1 MAISV
6 ENPKKRRSRAM
17 VLQTLRSKKFAKR
30 VLIVLLILII
40 PAFVLWGAG
49 NIMTRPG
56 PVGKISGRKVSVED
70 FMESRQAVKTQIL
83 FAYYND
89 MDTLNKILQNRS
101 LVNFMAWERLML
113 LDSLGRKDFKV
124 TNDDV
129 IYFITHHPLFQRN
142 GVFDRNIYGYVL
154 RNNLSTEPRQ
164 FEEFVRQN
172 LRVRAF
178 RHYLTKDVSVS
189 DEELREA
196 YRKSH
201 DKVNISY
208 FLIDKSTFSGE
219 VAVTDEEARSF
230 YAKNKDIF
238 FEPEKVD
245 VEYIE
250 FPYAS
255 SDEKESVLRKI
266 EKMYPEL
273 VRESSRFGE
282 IAGSYGLRHGDT
294 GPFSRDNVV
303 PGITFFSGFQDAAFS
318 LKEGEISSPVF
329 SSPDKGVAYIL
340 RKTRII
346 PRKPLTFEEARKEI
360 TTTLKDEKCLELA
373 NRAAIGLFDEISTGG
388 ITFKEAAERARAE
401 IRATGDI
408 DINGYIEN
416 VGPSGE
422 IVLLALD
429 AGTGRV
435 MPPVPTKKGAFLGRV
450 ERILHA
456 DEKVFESQKE
466 EFRDDILSR
475 KQMAVMDKWFKEN
488 RGKTKLYKP
497 LEEF

>member
-1 MAISV
+1 
-6 ENPKKRRSRAM
+6 M

-40 PAFVLWGAG
+40 PAFVLWGVG
-49 NIMTRPG
+49 NVMTRPG
-56 PVGKISGRKVSVED
+56 PVGKIDGRKVSMED
-70 FMESRQAVKTQIL
+70 FLESRQAVKIQTL

-113 LDSLGRKDFKV
+113 LSAIKGTNLRV
-124 TNDDV
+124 SNDDV

-154 RNNLSTEPRQ
+154 RNNLSMEPRQ
-164 FEEFVRQN
+164 FEELVRQN

-178 RHYLTKDVSVS
+178 RYYLTKDVSVS
-189 DEELREA
+189 DEELLEA

-201 DKVNISY
+201 DKVVISY
-208 FLIDKSTFSGE
+208 FLIDKSAFSAE
-219 VAVTDEEARSF
+219 AAVTDEDVRSF
-230 YAKNKDIF
+230 YAKNENLF

-250 FPYAS
+250 FPYDSGA
-255 SDEKESVLRKI
+255 EKESVLRKI
-266 EKMYPEL
+266 EEMYPEL
-273 VRESSRFGE
+273 VKAPSRFGE

-303 PGITFFSGFQDAAFS
+303 SGITFFNEFQDAAFS

-346 PRKPLTFEEARKEI
+346 ERKPRSFQEVREEI
-360 TTTLKDEKCLELA
+360 TTILKDEKCLELA
-373 NRAAIGLFDEISTGG
+373 NRTANGLFDEVSSGS
-388 ITFKEAAERARAE
+388 ITFKEAAERVHAE
-401 IRATGDI
+401 IRTTGDI
-408 DINGYIEN
+408 DINGYIDN

-429 AGTGRV
+429 TGEGKI
-435 MPPVPTKKGAFLGRV
+435 MPPVLAKKGAFLGRV
-450 ERILHA
+450 DRILHA
-456 DEKVFESQKE
+456 DEKAFESQKE
-466 EFRDDILSR
+466 NFRNDILSR
-475 KQMAVMDKWFKEN
+475 KQMAIMDKWFKEN

-497 LEEF
+497 LEDL